1 MREYS
6 AEAVALIKDFF
17 EKDDWKYK
25 FDEEN
30 GIFTGGV
37 DIGNKLGSVSF
48 YLLVK
53 NDCVLNATTMK
64 LRVSEAERLAVAEY
78 ITRANYVMTLGCFEM
93 DFNDGE
99 VRFRMTRSLNDLRAD
114 LNASARLLMLL
125 PCAMFKKY
133 GDGLLEVMFG
143 MKTPEEACKEAE
155 KETDE

>member
-1 MREYS
+1 MRKYS
-6 AEAVALIKDFF
+6 LEAVALIKDFF

-25 FDEEN
+25 FDEES

-48 YLLVK
+48 YLFVK
-53 NDCVLNATTMK
+53 DDCVLNATTMK

-78 ITRANYVMTLGCFEM
+78 ITRANYAMTLGCFEM

-114 LNASARLLMLL
+114 LNASARLMMLL

-155 KETDE
+155 KEADE